1 MTDLELFYRFGTALA
16 IGFLLGLQREHAA
29 GQPREESFFAG
40 IRTFPLLALIGCGA
54 GLLAAESGS
63 AWPLGVAIV
72 LAGGLILVAYAGT
85 SRLGH
90 HGITT
95 ETAALLT
102 VVIGA
107 LCYYGQTGIAAALG
121 VAVMALLSLK
131 GELHGLAGKVTRED
145 LIATLKF
152 GVITAVILPVLPN
165 RNFGPPPIDV
175 LNPYKIWWMVV
186 LISGLGFLGYLL
198 IKVVGASRGIGITGF
213 LGGLVSS
220 TAVTL
225 TFAERSRREPD
236 LARVFAVAVTV
247 AWTTMFARVIVEVAV
262 TNRDLLGHVWIPMAA
277 AGGAGLTYALYLF
290 LRQRAAEEKEAM
302 DFKNPFELGPA
313 LTFGLLYGFI
323 LLVSRLAQ
331 HWFGAGGVYLSAV
344 LAGLTDVDA
353 ITLSMAELSQPGG
366 DLELGVASRAVT
378 LAAMS
383 NTVVK
388 GGLILTSGGAA
399 LKRAMLP
406 GFVLILAAALA
417 AAFLL

>member
-1 MTDLELFYRFGTALA
+1 MSDLDLFYRFATALA

-29 GQPREESFFAG
+29 GQPREASFFAG
-40 IRTFPLLALIGCGA
+40 VRTFPLLALIGCGGA
-54 GLLAAESGS
+54 LLATESGS
-63 AWPLGVAIV
+63 AWPLGAAIV

-85 SRLGH
+85 SAKGH

-95 ETAALLT
+95 EAAAILT

-107 LCYYGQTGIAAALG
+107 LCYYGQTGIAVAVG
-121 VAVMALLSLK
+121 VVVMALLSLK

-152 GVITAVILPVLPN
+152 GVITAIILPVLPN
-165 RNFGPPPIDV
+165 EGLGPPPFDV
-175 LNPYKIWWMVV
+175 LKPYKIWLMVV

-198 IKVVGASRGIGITGF
+198 IKVVGARRGIGITGF

-225 TFAERSRREPD
+225 TFAERSRREPE

-262 TNRDLLGHVWIPMAA
+262 VNRALLSHVWIPMAA
-277 AGGAGLTYALYLF
+277 AGAAGLGWALFLF
-290 LRQRAAEEKEAM
+290 LRQRGGEEEAM
-302 DFKNPFELGPA
+302 EFKNPFELGPA
-313 LTFGLLYGFI
+313 LTFGLLYGVI

-331 HWFGAGGVYLSAV
+331 TWLGDGGVYASAV

-366 DLELGVASRAVT
+366 GLDLDVASRAVT